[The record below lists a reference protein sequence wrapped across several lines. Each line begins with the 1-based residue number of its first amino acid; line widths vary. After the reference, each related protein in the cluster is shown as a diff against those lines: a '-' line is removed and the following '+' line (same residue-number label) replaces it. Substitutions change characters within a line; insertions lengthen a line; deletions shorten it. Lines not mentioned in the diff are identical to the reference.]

1 MIIIKSP
8 EEIARM
14 RASGRVAARIRDELA
29 RKISPGLTT
38 AEVDQ
43 YAQELIA
50 KAGGRSAFFG
60 YRGYPGHI
68 CISVNDEVVHGI
80 PGPRRIQ
87 VGDIVSLDVGV
98 VYEGFVGDTARTVMV
113 GVTNPE
119 VIRLVRVA
127 EAALEAAIQKAVA
140 GGRLGDISNA
150 VETMVTAAG
159 FSVVRD
165 FVGHGIGRSMHEEPQ
180 IPNYGPAGRGPK
192 LKTGMTLAIEPM
204 VNMGV
209 AEVEILRD
217 GWTVLTKDRKP
228 SAHVEHTVAV
238 MDGRAEI
245 LTLNDEAA

>member
-14 RASGRVAARIRDELA
+14 RASGAVAAKVRDTLA
-29 RKISPGLTT
+29 KRLSPGVTT
-38 AEVDQ
+38 SEIDA
-43 YAQELIA
+43 YAKELME
-50 KAGGRSAFFG
+50 KAGGRSAFLG

-80 PGPRRIQ
+80 PGSRRIQ
-87 VGDIVSLDVGV
+87 MGDIVSLDVGV
-98 VYEGFVGDTARTVMV
+98 IYEGFVGDTAKTVMV
-113 GVTNPE
+113 GVTDPE

-127 EAALEAAIQKAVA
+127 EQALEAGISKAVD

-150 VETMVTAAG
+150 VETVVEAAG

-180 IPNYGPAGRGPK
+180 IPNYGPAGKGPK
-192 LKTGMTLAIEPM
+192 LRTGMTLAIEPM
-204 VNMGV
+204 VNLGAADV
-209 AEVEILRD
+209 EVLRD

-238 MDGRAEI
+238 MNGRAEI
-245 LTLNDEAA
+245 LTLNRED